1 MGIILV
7 YDCTEEQTF
16 NNISNWLKQIDQHA
30 SSNVAKVLVANK
42 CDRTDKV
49 IESEKGRQLAA
60 EHGLSY
66 YETSAKTGLNINEV
80 FQHIAKVIIKEKMPT
95 QGPMGVNGTANYGN
109 KEQSGSNTV
118 KVGDGKKSNSNEKKN
133 SCC

>member
-1 MGIILV
+1 M
-7 YDCTEEQTF
+7 
-16 NNISNWLKQIDQHA
+16 
-30 SSNVAKVLVANK
+30 AKVLVANK

-66 YETSAKTGLNINEV
+66 YETSAKTGLNISDV
-80 FQHIAKVIIKEKMPT
+80 FQHIAKIIIRDKMPT
-95 QGPMGVNGTANYGN
+95 QGSMGVNGSANYGN
-109 KEQSGSNTV
+109 KEQSGSHTV
-118 KVGDGKKSNSNEKKN
+118 KVGDGKKSNSSEKKN